1 MLKLIVVLAVSS
13 AAALA
18 SGFHPGT
25 FPSPEKRKVVLIIS
39 LMTMTIEIFVTY
51 RKPGN

>member
-13 AAALA
+13 TAALA

-25 FPSPEKRKVVLIIS
+25 FPSPEKRKVVLII
-39 LMTMTIEIFVTY
+39 L
-51 RKPGN
+51 GDL